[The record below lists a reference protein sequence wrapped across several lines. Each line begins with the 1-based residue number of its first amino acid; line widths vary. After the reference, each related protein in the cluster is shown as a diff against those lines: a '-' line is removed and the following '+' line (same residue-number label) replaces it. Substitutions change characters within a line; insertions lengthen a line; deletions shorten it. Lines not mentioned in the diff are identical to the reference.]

1 MHPFKSL
8 APLDNLVLNLLPF
21 LSFDLTQ
28 LVRFDN
34 DFLILLVNLGVDDL
48 FTNGFNSPLLN
59 LVGGQVKQSSQLGV
73 LEVGL
78 VGVERANLHVALF
91 EDEVLLRQLLLLHQL
106 IELRELFEEVLRV
119 SAREQAQK
127 TEYILAFL
135 QFVS

>member
-48 FTNGFNSPLLN
+48 LTNGFNSPLLN